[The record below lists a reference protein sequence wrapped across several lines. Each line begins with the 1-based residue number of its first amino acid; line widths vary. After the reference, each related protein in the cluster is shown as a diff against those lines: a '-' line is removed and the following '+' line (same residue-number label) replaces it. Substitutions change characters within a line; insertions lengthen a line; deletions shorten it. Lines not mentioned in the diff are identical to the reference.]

1 VTDDPPSH
9 LSNAQANL
17 DAEVPVLDAL
27 GKTLGLVLE
36 QKATIVLGGEKVKP
50 DGVDADRTVFVEVFT
65 RLGKMKPGQRHKVS
79 TDALKLFAIR
89 EVHPGARLILAFVD
103 DEAAASVSGWR
114 AATLAANGIEI
125 HTVQLDPAERAK
137 IEAAKAGQKKGMAG

>member
-1 VTDDPPSH
+1 
-9 LSNAQANL
+9 
-17 DAEVPVLDAL
+17 
-27 GKTLGLVLE
+27 
-36 QKATIVLGGEKVKP
+36 VKP

-79 TDALKLFAIR
+79 TDVLKLLAIR

-137 IEAAKAGQKKGMAG
+137 IEAAKAGQKKGMAGSLALAAIGNGLRA